1 MLNSYFDVN
10 KTEAG
15 CDEVGRGCL
24 AGPVVAAAVIL
35 PKYFK
40 HDVLTDSK
48 KLHFSERELL
58 KIEIEN
64 VALDYAIGET
74 SAQEI
79 DEMNILNASFLAMH
93 RAIDKLKIKP
103 ELLLID
109 GNRYISH
116 NSIPYQCIVKG
127 DLKFFSIAAASIIAK
142 TYRDQLMRE
151 LGKEYPHYGWE
162 TNVGYPTTPH
172 REGIRKQGI
181 TPHHRKTFQLL
192 PK

>member
-79 DEMNILNASFLAMH
+79 DEMNIL
-93 RAIDKLKIKP
+93 
-103 ELLLID
+103 
-109 GNRYISH
+109 GN
-116 NSIPYQCIVKG
+116 
-127 DLKFFSIAAASIIAK
+127 
-142 TYRDQLMRE
+142 DQ
-151 LGKEYPHYGWE
+151 
-162 TNVGYPTTPH
+162 
-172 REGIRKQGI
+172 
-181 TPHHRKTFQLL
+181 
-192 PK
+192 